1 MKAIDFVVRDNAGGL
16 QRGVVSSEASSHV
29 IQAGAG
35 QEISINL
42 RQADLSGH
50 QRTGNDLVLT
60 TADGR
65 VIMIENYFN
74 ASGDANRLF
83 VSADGYLNEVSY
95 VDTGTGELFAQYGPT
110 QEWGKWSPS
119 DDLIYLG
126 RTEVASVGAADDEVS
141 MFAGPLL
148 GGGLLGSGAGVAAAA
163 GGAAVIGGL
172 SGIGGGSSAGGGA
185 AGEGGEGG
193 GGVTGPAAPY
203 VDNADDSTDVGGDD
217 SEPHQVVVTGG
228 GEPGSPV
235 IVTVG
240 EQQVETII
248 DEDGVFEAVF
258 DGDNFPPDGVYEAE
272 VIVTTEGV
280 DTVLDGPEYVIDTTP
295 PEIEVTSGTQSVDDY
310 FNAEGFD
317 DGVTVTGTGEAGAAV
332 VVTIA
337 GIAQSTT
344 VAADG
349 TWSVTWEN
357 GTLDAGEYTS
367 EVTIWTSDAF
377 GNTTTITDMLVVDT
391 VINVTIDTD
400 IIGGDG
406 VINAAEHDDG
416 VTVTGTA
423 DAGATVVVTFGTGTQ
438 TVTAT
443 AQGTWSVVF
452 AAGEVP
458 TGELMATITAVA
470 TDAYGN
476 STGTTGEV
484 QIDTIAPGIVVTSG
498 TQSVDDFFNATSF
511 AEGVTLTGTGEAGA
525 SVSVTIAGIAQTTT
539 VTQEG
544 TWSVTWA
551 AGTLVAGEYNTD
563 VQIVTSDAYGNTTT
577 LSDVLVV
584 DTVTDV
590 TIDTDN
596 VEGDGVVNAEERAD
610 GVTLTGTAQ
619 PGATVM
625 VTFGS
630 GTHQAIVD
638 ADGNWTCDFPMSE
651 VPTGEVSATVTAVAT
666 DSFGNSSTAS
676 GDVAIDTL
684 VRDFGF
690 TGTTGGADGIIN
702 IEEALQDL
710 VMTGTTEQGS
720 TVMVSL
726 GSATHAAT
734 VAADGTWTVT
744 FASSE
749 IPGGAQTAVMTAVAT
764 DAAGNVET
772 ITQDVDID
780 RDAGILTI
788 SSAPV
793 EGDDVVNEAEASDGV
808 VLNGTSNPGA
818 TVTVTMAGV
827 SHDVTADAAGN
838 WTANFL
844 NSEVAPGVYT
854 ADIHATT
861 TDSAGNVLEAIDSV
875 EVDTRVDNLSI
886 HADIVEGDGI
896 INGVERTDGGGVQIT
911 GTTEVGSTSV
921 VVTLNGVAVNAV
933 VDANGNWVA
942 EYAASQIAQGTYDAD
957 VSVQATD
964 AAGNSATVTDSIH
977 VDTEV
982 VPLNMT
988 ETGGGADNVASAAEA
1003 ATGIDLGGQVEAGA
1017 TVVVN
1022 FDGVDHTA
1030 TVDAAGNWSLTIPP
1044 ASIRMGTYDAA
1055 IVVTATDMVGN
1066 VDTLSDTLAIDTDAP
1081 EGPVI
1086 ASYTRDGDGI
1096 RGISTDIN
1104 DDMLEVHQVN
1114 NNGTVTEVDATSVD
1128 IPQINETNFQF
1139 NNEVP
1144 DGSHLVITAT
1154 DDAGNSSGTYVVLD
1168 DESVNSE
1175 VSLNSDVLGNY
1186 NIETID
1192 LSFAEEGNL
1201 TIDEATLLDLSSNTN
1216 ALQIDGGN
1224 DDTVTVTGAVR
1235 SGSTVRD
1242 GQSYD
1247 IYTLG
1252 EEGTLYIDDDVTV
1265 VI

>member
-16 QRGVVSSEASSHV
+16 QRGVVSSESKSHV

-35 QEISINL
+35 QEISLNL
-42 RQADLSGH
+42 RQTDLAGQ

-60 TADGR
+60 LADGR

-74 ASGDANRLF
+74 ASGTANRLF
-83 VSADGYLNEVSY
+83 ISADGYLNEVSL
-95 VDTGTGELFAQYGPT
+95 VDTGSGDLYAQFGPT
-110 QEWGKWSPS
+110 EEWGKWSPS

-126 RTEVASVGAADDEVS
+126 RTDVASAGAQDDEVS
-141 MFAGPLL
+141 MFAAPLL
-148 GGGLLGSGAGVAAAA
+148 GGGLLGGGAGVAAAA
-163 GGAAVIGGL
+163 VGGAAVIGGL
-172 SGIGGGSSAGGGA
+172 GGGNSDGGSTNGEGTGGG
-185 AGEGGEGG
+185 
-193 GGVTGPAAPY
+193 TGPATPY
-203 VDNADDSTDVGGDD
+203 VNNADSSSDIGGDD
-217 SEPHQVVVTGG
+217 SEPHQVIVTGG
-228 GEPGSPV
+228 GEPGSSVVV
-235 IVTVG
+235 ILG
-240 EQQVETII
+240 EQQVETVI

-258 DGDNFPPDGVYEAE
+258 ENENFPPDGIYEAE
-272 VIVTTEGV
+272 VIVTTDGE
-280 DTVLDGPEYVIDTTP
+280 DAVLDGPEYVIDTTP
-295 PEIEVTSGTQSVDDY
+295 PQIEVTSGTQSVDDY

-317 DGVTVTGTGEAGAAV
+317 EGVTLTGTGEAGAAV

-337 GIAQSTT
+337 GIAQNTT
-344 VAADG
+344 VAEDG

-367 EVTIWTSDAF
+367 DVTIWTSDAF
-377 GNTTTITDMLVVDT
+377 GNTTTITDVLVVDT

-406 VINAAEHDDG
+406 VVNAEEHNDG

-423 DAGATVVVTFGTGTQ
+423 DAGASVVVTFGTGTQ

-443 AQGTWSVVF
+443 AEGKWSAVF

-458 TGELMATITAVA
+458 TGEVMATITAVA
-470 TDAYGN
+470 TDGYGN
-476 STGTTGEV
+476 STSTTGEV
-484 QIDTIAPGIVVTSG
+484 QIDTIAPEIAVTSG

-525 SVSVTIAGIAQTTT
+525 SVVVTIAGIAQTTT
-539 VTQEG
+539 VTQDG
-544 TWSVTWA
+544 TWSVSWA
-551 AGTLVAGEYNTD
+551 AGTLDAGEYSTD

-577 LSDVLVV
+577 VSDVLVV
-584 DTVTDV
+584 DTVADV
-590 TIDTDN
+590 TIDTQN
-596 VEGDGVVNAEERAD
+596 VEGDGIVNGEERLD

-619 PGATVM
+619 PGSTVV
-625 VTFGS
+625 VTFGT
-630 GTHQAIVD
+630 GTRDATVD
-638 ADGNWTCDFPMSE
+638 ADGNWTCDFPMAE
-651 VPTGEVSATVTAVAT
+651 IPTGELSATVTAVAT
-666 DSFGNSSTAS
+666 DSFGNSSTVS
-676 GDVAIDTL
+676 GEVEVDTL

-690 TGTTGGADGIIN
+690 TGTTGGADGVIN
-702 IEEALQDL
+702 IEEAMQDL
-710 VMTGTTEQGS
+710 VMTGTTEPGS
-720 TVMVSL
+720 TVLVTL
-726 GSATHAAT
+726 GAATHAAS

-749 IPGGAQTAVMTAVAT
+749 IPVGAQTAVMTAVAT
-764 DAAGNVET
+764 DAAGNVDT

-780 RDAGILTI
+780 RDAGLLTI
-788 SSAPV
+788 SPAPV
-793 EGDDVVNEAEASDGV
+793 EGDDVVNEVEASDGV
-808 VLNGTSNPGA
+808 VLNGTSTPGA
-818 TVTVTMAGV
+818 VVTVTMAGV
-827 SHDVTADAAGN
+827 GHTVTTDAAGN
-838 WTANFL
+838 WTATF
-844 NSEVAPGVYT
+844 SAGEVAPGVYT

-861 TDSAGNVLEAIDSV
+861 TDSAGNVLEATDSV
-875 EVDTRVDNLSI
+875 AIDTRVDNLSI
-886 HADIVEGDGI
+886 HANLVEGDGV

-921 VVTLNGVAVNAV
+921 VVTLNGVAVNAA
-933 VDANGNWVA
+933 VDANGNWIA
-942 EYAASQIAQGTYDAD
+942 EYASSQIAQGTYDAD

-964 AAGNSATVTDSIH
+964 AAGNMATVTDSIR

-988 ETGGGADNVASAAEA
+988 ETGGGADDVASAAEA
-1003 ATGIDLGGQVEAGA
+1003 ATGIDLGGQVEAGS

-1022 FDGVDHTA
+1022 FDGVNHA
-1030 TVDAAGNWSLTIPP
+1030 AAVDAGGNWSLTIPP
-1044 ASIRMGTYDAA
+1044 GALRLGTYDAA
-1055 IVVTATDMVGN
+1055 IVVTATDAVGN

-1096 RGISTDIN
+1096 RGISTEIN
-1104 DDMLEVHQVN
+1104 DEMVEIHEVN
-1114 NNGTVTEVDATSVD
+1114 GNGTVTGVDATSVD

-1139 NNEVP
+1139 GTQVP

-1154 DDAGNSSGTYVVLD
+1154 DGAGNMSGTYVVLD

-1175 VSLNSDVLGNY
+1175 VVLDADVMGTY

-1201 TIDEATLLDLSSNTN
+1201 TINEATLLDLSANTN
-1216 ALQIDGGN
+1216 ELQIDGGS

-1235 SGSTVRD
+1235 AGSTIRD
-1242 GQSYD
+1242 GQAYD